1 MVAIIFRVISSF
13 SQSNSGK
20 LANIISDSKKTADSN
35 TSTATQP
42 KLNADSFKGKEAS
55 REISNHIDAMALPS
69 NESIVDEI
77 RNIVTDKKAELQTIE
92 RQVEELE
99 RASTIDKAKF
109 LKFALNY
116 VDGLSTR
123 FFELPREK

>member
-1 MVAIIFRVISSF
+1 MTQR
-13 SQSNSGK
+13 K
-20 LANIISDSKKTADSN
+20 RL
-35 TSTATQP
+35 TATLALLP
-42 KLNADSFKGKEAS
+42 YRSLMLIVINAKKL
-55 REISNHIDAMALPS
+55 RETVSNHIDAMALPS

-116 VDGLSTR
+116 VDDLSTR
-123 FFELPREK
+123 FFELPREKQLVCKQLVFFSRNYD